1 MKEVDD
7 NEFMKMV
14 ASGGNKPKKDEN
26 HPPADNSRRRMNVPP
41 VPGNHT
47 SDYINTFIQRGSE
60 SEKSTVYLSKELI
73 GQLKNIMATIGGDK
87 ATLGGY
93 VEAII
98 AAHFE
103 QYKDEIIRL
112 FNENIKQPFQ

>member
-14 ASGGNKPKKDEN
+14 AQGGDSAGKGKPQKK
-26 HPPADNSRRRMNVPP
+26 A
-41 VPGNHT
+41 GNPQRKKESVIPKT
-47 SDYINTFIQRGSE
+47 SSTDYISNFLQRGSE
-60 SEKSTVYLSKELI
+60 GEKSTVYLSKDMIGELKKI
-73 GQLKNIMATIGGDK
+73 VASIGGDK
-87 ATLGGY
+87 STLGGY
-93 VEAII
+93 VEAIVTN
-98 AAHFE
+98 HFE

>member
-14 ASGGNKPKKDEN
+14 ASGGNKPTKDEN
-26 HPPADNSRRRMNVPP
+26 RAP
-41 VPGNHT
+41 VNALRKGKDATAPGNKT
-47 SDYINTFIQRGSE
+47 SDYIGSFIQRGSE
-60 SEKSTVYLSKELI
+60 GEKNTVYLCKELI
-73 GQLKNIMATIGGDK
+73 SQLKNIMATIGGDK

-98 AAHFE
+98 ASHFE

>member
-14 ASGGNKPKKDEN
+14 ASGGNKPKKDEG
-26 HPPADNSRRRMNVPP
+26 HPAADNSRNRKNVP
-41 VPGNHT
+41 VPENHP

-60 SEKSTVYLSKELI
+60 SEKSTIYLSKELI

-98 AAHFE
+98 ASHFE

>member
-14 ASGGNKPKKDEN
+14 ASGGNKPKKDED
-26 HPPADNSRRRMNVPP
+26 HPAADNSRKRKNVA
-41 VPGNHT
+41 VPENHI

-98 AAHFE
+98 ASHFE
-103 QYKDEIIRL
+103 QHKDEIIRL

>member
-14 ASGGNKPKKDEN
+14 ASGGNKPQKDKN
-26 HPPADNSRRRMNVPP
+26 HPPTHNSRKRKDVS
-41 VPGNHT
+41 VAGNHT

-60 SEKSTVYLSKELI
+60 GEKSTVYLSKELI

-98 AAHFE
+98 ASHFK

-112 FNENIKQPFQ
+112 FNENIKHPFQ

>member
-14 ASGGNKPKKDEN
+14 ASGGDNTKKRERQ
-26 HPPADNSRRRMNVPP
+26 PPADNLQQKKNTP
-41 VPGNHT
+41 VSKISAP
-47 SDYINTFIQRGSE
+47 DYTNMFIQRGSE
-60 SEKSTVYLSKELI
+60 GEKSTVYLSKDLI

-98 AAHFE
+98 ASHFE

>member
-14 ASGGNKPKKDEN
+14 ASGGNKPKKEGD
-26 HPPADNSRRRMNVPP
+26 HPTADNLRKRKDVPAS
-41 VPGNHT
+41 GNQT
-47 SDYINTFIQRGSE
+47 SDYISSFIQRGSE
-60 SEKSTVYLSKELI
+60 SEKNTVYLNKELI
-73 GQLKNIMATIGGDK
+73 SQLKNIMATIGGDK

-98 AAHFE
+98 ASHFE

>member
-14 ASGGNKPKKDEN
+14 ASGGNKPKKDED
-26 HPPADNSRRRMNVPP
+26 HPAEDNSRKRRKILP

-60 SEKSTVYLSKELI
+60 SEKSTVYLNKELI
-73 GQLKNIMATIGGDK
+73 SQLKNIMATIGGDK

-98 AAHFE
+98 ASHFE